1 MTFAQTL
8 HRVLEH
14 YFGDAAFERR
24 DQEQIEKIKAQLLD
38 EVFAEVW
45 NEVWT
50 EIPESLRNRM
60 PDDFRGRIR
69 KSILNRHRAAAAAGR
84 TPTNRTS

>member
-14 YFGDAAFERR
+14 HFGDAAFERR
-24 DQEQIEKIKAQLLD
+24 DREQIEKIKAQLLD

-45 NEVWT
+45 NEVWS
-50 EIPESLRNRM
+50 EMPESLRNRM
-60 PDDFRGRIR
+60 PDDLRGRTR
-69 KSILNRHRAAAAAGR
+69 QNILNRRGAAAAGR
-84 TPTNRTS
+84 TPTNGTS